1 MGSLGL
7 LDRICDRNILVM
19 HEGEVAG
26 VIPRE
31 EFSEERV
38 MALAAGMEEIA

>member
-7 LDRICDRNILVM
+7 LDKICDRILVM

-26 VIPRE
+26 VKRRGE
-31 EFSEERV
+31 LSEGRV
-38 MALAAGMEEIA
+38 MALAAGMEENA

>member
-7 LDRICDRNILVM
+7 LGRICDRILVM

-38 MALAAGMEEIA
+38 MALAAGMEETS